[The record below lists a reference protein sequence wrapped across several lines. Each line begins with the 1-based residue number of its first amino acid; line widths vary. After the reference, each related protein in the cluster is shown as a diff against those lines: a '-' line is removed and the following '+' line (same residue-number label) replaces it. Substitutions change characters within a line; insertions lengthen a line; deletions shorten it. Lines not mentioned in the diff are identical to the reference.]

1 MSPSTRLS
9 LLMLGACVIPF
20 GAHAAPV
27 DGTDWY
33 LGSAIEPATEE
44 VPADFWLVNYDD
56 VATIARAPKRKA
68 PRTPTPPPPPSP
80 PPSTPNNTG
89 AGVLVAVVDTG
100 IQLSHPEF
108 AGRIASGGAC
118 FGTTAAC
125 SGTSAQGNDNQ
136 GHGTHVAGIIAAAA
150 NGTGMT
156 GVAPG
161 ASLLAVKVL
170 DANGSGSYTAV
181 AQGITYSAQSNARV
195 ISMSLGGSSPS
206 STLIAPLQT
215 AAASAVIVAAAGNSG
230 NALAPG
236 YPAAYATTSG
246 IGGSMIIVGSVN
258 GSNQI
263 SSFSQ
268 TPGNG
273 GCAASGGVTRCFKD
287 VFLVAP
293 GESIRSTYLNSSYA
307 FMSGTSMATP
317 YVSGVAARVL
327 GASPFLTNRQVV
339 QILLQSATDLGA
351 AGTDAVYGRGLVNL
365 TAALAPL
372 GSQTIATAGATTGQA
387 TGSGQVSGSGI
398 SGTLGIGLRNS
409 SIARN
414 VMFFDAFGR
423 DYTTDLTQS
432 IASSAVTLTDVISRA
447 SFSSQFVSFAGD
459 GYSVSGF
466 VNDTSENAVASLG
479 FSQDVEDNLSDMVV
493 TARLSDTTTV
503 SFGHNATLSGR
514 VNALDIAADDRFDGL
529 YMSASA
535 LNSPFLALADGGDFG
550 SASFRVNDSLSFS
563 FGFSQGAADE
573 EAATYT
579 QVMADDRMLS
589 KLTQDV
595 EHTRSAQSTLAAM
608 SWNFAP
614 WGTAGV
620 SVGMTE
626 EQNSLLGSTESG
638 ALALTSDASTAS
650 VGTSVKFDL
659 GDQWTMSGSWSMG
672 RTQATPVAGS
682 IVQGYSEIESQAY
695 GLAIAKQGI
704 FEDDDSLGFAV
715 SRPLHITSGTAT
727 MYASTGVTEDREIIY
742 TQENVAL
749 ASSTPET
756 DYELG
761 YTTKL
766 SADTSLQANFIY
778 QQNVGGEANEDA
790 VAGLMTLKTRW

>member
-1 MSPSTRLS
+1 MSPSTRMS
-9 LLMLGACVIPF
+9 LLMLGACLLPL

-27 DGTDWY
+27 QSSEWY
-33 LGSAIEPATEE
+33 FGSATEPATEE
-44 VPADFWLVNYDD
+44 VPAEYWLVNYDD
-56 VATIARAPKRKA
+56 VTVSARAPRKKK
-68 PRTPTPPPPPSP
+68 TPTPPTPPTP
-80 PPSTPNNTG
+80 PTTPTPPNNTG

-108 AGRIASGGAC
+108 SGRIASGGAC
-118 FGTTAAC
+118 FGTTTAC
-125 SGTSAQGNDNQ
+125 AGASAQGNDNH

-150 NGTGMT
+150 NGTGTT

-170 DANGSGSYTAV
+170 DGNGSGSYTAV
-181 AQGITYSAQSNARV
+181 AQGITYAAQSGAKI
-195 ISMSLGGSSPS
+195 ISMSLGGASPS
-206 STLIAPLQT
+206 STLVAPLQT
-215 AAASAVIVAAAGNSG
+215 AASTAVIVAAAGNSG

-236 YPAAYATTSG
+236 YPAAYATQSG

-293 GESIRSTYLNSSYA
+293 GESIRSTYLNSGYA
-307 FMSGTSMATP
+307 YMSGTSMATP

-327 GASPFLTNRQVV
+327 GASPFLTNKQVV
-339 QILLQSATDLGA
+339 EILLQSATDLGA
-351 AGTDAVYGRGLVNL
+351 PGTDAVYGRGLVNL

-372 GSQTIATAGATTGQA
+372 GTTTIATSGSTTGEA
-387 TGSGQVSGSGI
+387 SGSGQVSGSGI
-398 SGTLGIGLRNS
+398 SGTLGVGLRNS
-409 SIARN
+409 ALARN

-432 IASSAVTLTDVISRA
+432 VASSAVSLADVISRA
-447 SFSSQFVSFAGD
+447 SWSSQFVSYAGN
-459 GYSVSGF
+459 GYSASGF
-466 VNDTSENAVASLG
+466 VEDTSENAVMSLG
-479 FSQDVEDNLSDMVV
+479 FTQDQEDTVSDMVV
-493 TARLSDTTTV
+493 TARLSDTTTL
-503 SFGHNATLSGR
+503 SFGHNASLQGR
-514 VNALDIAADDRFDGL
+514 VNALDVAADDRFDGL

-550 SASFRVNDSLSFS
+550 AAAVRLNDSVTFS
-563 FGFSQGAADE
+563 FGYSQSNDVE
-573 EAATYT
+573 ETAMYT
-579 QVMADDRMLS
+579 EVLADDRTLS
-589 KLTQDV
+589 RLTQDA

-620 SVGMTE
+620 SVGLTE

-638 ALALTSDASTAS
+638 ALALTSDATTAS
-650 VGTSVKFDL
+650 VGTAVKLDL
-659 GDQWTMSGSWSMG
+659 GDKWNLSASWSLG
-672 RTQATPVAGS
+672 RTQASPVAGS
-682 IVQGYSEIESQAY
+682 IVQAYSEIESQAY
-695 GLAIAKQGI
+695 GIAIAKEGI

-715 SRPLHITSGTAT
+715 SRPLHVTSGTAT
-727 MYASTGVTEDREIIY
+727 MYASTGVTADREIIY
-742 TQENVAL
+742 TQETVSL

-778 QQNVGGEANEDA
+778 QQNVGGEASEDA
-790 VAGLMTLKTRW
+790 VAGLVTLKTRW